1 MVLQGAIRHIKN
13 IIILVLGEQ
22 YIMAI
27 LNFFRE
33 CIYFFQ
39 TGLYYLKLILAF
51 GE

>member
-27 LNFFRE
+27 LISLGNAFIFSKQDS
-33 CIYFFQ
+33 I
-39 TGLYYLKLILAF
+39 ILSLF
-51 GE
+51 